1 VATFRITDSDSGRTF
16 DIQGE
21 TVPTEAEID
30 ELIATIPASPEQGTQ
45 PPGVMQFNDTA
56 PPPASY
62 VDTKLTTEGNAAMS
76 ASPFLDPSMV
86 TDNAYEESTPPDI
99 SLDGLGGAT
108 GGILGGLNAASRAQ
122 AALAPTPWYIRGPG
136 TVLAG
141 AAGAFMGGTAGD
153 LAESGV
159 ESYWDMDNAP
169 GSLKEATI
177 QALKEGGEEAAY
189 DAIGNTVFMG
199 GGAALSALRPHA
211 SALATKVSRLLEEGG
226 SSASLG
232 QLTDNFMYTGLEKLV
247 RGAFVGGG
255 RFTKLDILQDD
266 AIVKYTDDYIQ
277 NFTNAAADN
286 LTDTAFGK
294 LALDTIK
301 GGREAHSGAARQL
314 YENLDQ
320 FVQDKVVATST
331 TNAPGLGQQLGAPAI
346 VTTGTKRVGAV
357 DARSIK
363 DKAKVI
369 LDDLKEAGN
378 IGLTAEGGKTLKDI
392 LSLGD
397 DISFKA
403 AHNARSDLLFMQRKL
418 NSAAGGDPIANNL
431 NNMITGFDEAMD
443 KAGRSLNPEGLK
455 AYRAANKF
463 YKLGKDNFNN
473 DLINSIIK
481 KEDVA
486 SKIAPAIFKKG
497 NYEEILAL
505 RNAVKEASKLDKSI
519 VFNDVWGKMQGSYLK
534 SLLPTGIDDVLKAP
548 IRTLHKDKALRKTLR
563 ATFTKAQREGI
574 VDMSRAID
582 EILSKRGASGGL
594 INLRQMGQGMQLAGA
609 GFAAQGGVSYGEATA
624 ILGIPLLFSQIATR
638 PAMVKHFVRWASAKP
653 GTALKVT
660 AVTKLAKELGV
671 QISQLDPTNATGIKE
686 TEGKPE

>member
-1 VATFRITDSDSGRTF
+1 MATFRITDTDSGRTF

-21 TVPTEAEID
+21 TAPTEAEID
-30 ELIATIPASPEQGTQ
+30 ELIATTPVNPEQGTQ
-45 PPGVMQFNDTA
+45 QGGMQFNDMA

-108 GGILGGLNAASRAQ
+108 GGIVGGLGAASRAQ
-122 AALAPTPWYIRGPG
+122 SVLAPTPWYIRGPG

-141 AAGAFMGGTAGD
+141 AAGAFTAGTAGD

-169 GSLKEATI
+169 GSLKEAVT
-177 QALKEGGEEAAY
+177 QALKEGGEQAAY
-189 DAIGNTVFMG
+189 DAVGNTVFLG
-199 GGAALSALRPHA
+199 GGSALSALRPHA
-211 SALATKVSRLLEEGG
+211 SRLATKVSRLLEEGG

-266 AIVKYTDDYIQ
+266 AVVKYTADYIQ
-277 NFTNAAADN
+277 NFTKASADN

-314 YENLDQ
+314 YEKLDELIPNPR
-320 FVQDKVVATST
+320 VPTST
-331 TNAPGLGQQLGAPAI
+331 TKAPGLNQQLGAPAQ
-346 VTTGTKRVGAV
+346 VVKGTKERGAV
-357 DARSIK
+357 DVRAVKELAREK
-363 DKAKVI
+363 LAKLKASG
-369 LDDLKEAGN
+369 D
-378 IGLTAEGGKTLKDI
+378 IGKTAEGGELLDKIVGL
-392 LSLGD
+392 D
-397 DISFKA
+397 DFIGFEA
-403 AHNARSDLLFMQRKL
+403 AHNARSDMLFRQRGL
-418 NSAAGGDPIANNL
+418 SSAKGGDPIAKN
-431 NNMITGFDEAMD
+431 ITDMVNGVDGAMD
-443 KAGRSLNPEGLK
+443 VAGKSLNPEGLK
-455 AYRAANKF
+455 AYRNAAKF
-463 YKLGKDNFNN
+463 YRFGKENFNN

-497 NYEEILAL
+497 NYEEIVAL

-548 IRTLHKDKALRKTLR
+548 IRTLHKDKALRKTLE

-609 GFAAQGGVSYGEATA
+609 GFATQGGVSYGEATA